1 MFDIYNKDDKF
12 GQVRKPFETI
22 PVINEAEKED
32 NVEQKIFDFF
42 KDNKNPPDEK
52 IHGLA
57 EKLKVNPHKFEAAIY
72 KILSS
77 FLSNGR
83 FNESGKSENDFS
95 KDELEMGIKVEQ
107 EHTNNLAMARRIAL
121 DHLAEFPDYYTRLM
135 KMEDDA
141 KKANESM
148 VNELGGNVY
157 DVIGK
162 KRNIKRKISGI
173 RQNIKR
179 NW

>member
-1 MFDIYNKDDKF
+1 MFDIYNKDTIN
-12 GQVRKPFETI
+12 QVRRPVET

-42 KDNKNPPDEK
+42 KDNKNPPDEE

-83 FNESGKSENDFS
+83 FNEKGKGEDAYS

-107 EHTNNLAMARRIAL
+107 EHTNNPAMARRIAL
-121 DHLAEFPDYYTRLM
+121 DHLAEFPDYYTALL
-135 KMEDDA
+135 KMEDEL
-141 KKANESM
+141 KKKHGEK
-148 VNELGGNVY
+148 
-157 DVIGK
+157 D
-162 KRNIKRKISGI
+162 
-173 RQNIKR
+173 
-179 NW
+179 